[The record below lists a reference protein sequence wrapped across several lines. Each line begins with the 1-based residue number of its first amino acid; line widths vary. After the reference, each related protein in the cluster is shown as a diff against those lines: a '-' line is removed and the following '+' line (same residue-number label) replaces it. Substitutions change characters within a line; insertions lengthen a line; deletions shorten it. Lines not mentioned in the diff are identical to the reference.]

1 MHRKELSLGRE
12 NKDGGGKKI
21 IKQKNNRQAVIK
33 VWMGESRRRR
43 LQLDGGSVLAREGKI
58 KRTGGVLFS
67 QRSLAAGSAVLRPRR
82 LRMYV
87 CVIYMFV

>member
-1 MHRKELSLGRE
+1 MHRKELSLERE

-33 VWMGESRRRR
+33 VWMGDGRRRR

-67 QRSLAAGSAVLRPRR
+67 QRSLAAGSSLLRPRR

-87 CVIYMFV
+87 CMSLSV